1 MSHSLTRPEVL
12 TLIGPGGETYRG
24 GDQEWYP
31 DLWQRRAGCGPTTAA
46 ALLAYLSQT
55 RPALAPLRPLA
66 GGTRT
71 GFAQYMQALW
81 PYVTPGARGLDKPES
96 LVLGCRSF
104 ALSRGCRLEGEI
116 LKIPRRR
123 EDRPTPAACRD
134 FLLRAL
140 DNDCPVAFLNYSNGS
155 LPNLDSWHW
164 VPLIALTEGEG
175 VLLCTILDEGEE
187 KVIDLALWQETTL
200 LGGALVSLF
209 PDPAM
214 PEAGG
219 AGGQWHGIGRGF

>member
-116 LKIPRRR
+116 LKIPRRQ

-164 VPLIALTEGEG
+164 VPLIALTEGEE
-175 VLLCTILDEGEE
+175 VLLCTVLDEGEE
-187 KVIDLALWQETTL
+187 KVIDLALWLETTL
-200 LGGALVSLF
+200 LGGALAAVF
-209 PDPAM
+209 P
-214 PEAGG
+214 
-219 AGGQWHGIGRGF
+219 

>member
-46 ALLAYLSQT
+46 ALLADPSQT

-123 EDRPTPAACRD
+123 EDRPTPAACRN

-164 VPLIALTEGEG
+164 VPLIALTEGEE
-175 VLLCTILDEGEE
+175 VLLCTVLDEGKE
-187 KVIDLALWQETTL
+187 KVIDLALWLETTL
-200 LGGALVSLF
+200 LGGALAAVF
-209 PDPAM
+209 P
-214 PEAGG
+214 
-219 AGGQWHGIGRGF
+219 

>member
-123 EDRPTPAACRD
+123 EDRPSPAACRD

-164 VPLIALTEGEG
+164 VPLIALTEGEE
-175 VLLCTILDEGEE
+175 VLLCTVLDEGKE
-187 KVIDLALWQETTL
+187 KVIDLALWLETTL
-200 LGGALVSLF
+200 LGGALAAVF
-209 PDPAM
+209 P
-214 PEAGG
+214 
-219 AGGQWHGIGRGF
+219 

>member
-81 PYVTPGARGLDKPES
+81 PYVIPGSRGLDKPES

-104 ALSRGCRLEGEI
+104 ALSRGCVLQGEV

-123 EDRPTPAACRD
+123 ENRPTPAACRD

-140 DNDCPVAFLNYSNGS
+140 DSDCPVAFLNYSNGS

-164 VPLIALTEGEG
+164 VPLIALTEGEE
-175 VLLCTILDEGEE
+175 VLLCTVLDEGEE
-187 KVIDLALWQETTL
+187 KVIDLALWLETTL
-200 LGGALVSLF
+200 LGGALAAVF
-209 PDPAM
+209 P
-214 PEAGG
+214 
-219 AGGQWHGIGRGF
+219 

>member
-140 DNDCPVAFLNYSNGS
+140 DNDCPVAFLNFSNGS

-175 VLLCTILDEGEE
+175 VLLCTILDEGAE

-200 LGGALVSLF
+200 LGGALAAVF
-209 PDPAM
+209 P
-214 PEAGG
+214 
-219 AGGQWHGIGRGF
+219 

>member
-134 FLLRAL
+134 FLIRAL
-140 DNDCPVAFLNYSNGS
+140 DADCPVAFLNFSNGS

-175 VLLCTILDEGEE
+175 VLLCTVLDEGEE
-187 KVIDLALWQETTL
+187 KVIDLALWLETTL
-200 LGGALVSLF
+200 LGGALAAVF
-209 PDPAM
+209 P
-214 PEAGG
+214 
-219 AGGQWHGIGRGF
+219 

>member
-12 TLIGPGGETYRG
+12 TLIGPGGESYRG

-104 ALSRGCRLEGEI
+104 ALSRGCRLEGEL

-164 VPLIALTEGEG
+164 VPLIALTEGEE
-175 VLLCTILDEGEE
+175 VLLCTVLDEGEE
-187 KVIDLALWQETTL
+187 KVIDLALWLETTL
-200 LGGALVSLF
+200 LGGALAAVF
-209 PDPAM
+209 P
-214 PEAGG
+214 
-219 AGGQWHGIGRGF
+219 

>member
-140 DNDCPVAFLNYSNGS
+140 DSDCPVAFLNYSNGS

-175 VLLCTILDEGEE
+175 VLLCTVLDEGEE
-187 KVIDLALWQETTL
+187 KVIDLALWLETTL
-200 LGGALVSLF
+200 LGGALAAVF
-209 PDPAM
+209 P
-214 PEAGG
+214 
-219 AGGQWHGIGRGF
+219 

>member
-12 TLIGPGGETYRG
+12 TLIGPGGKSYRG

-164 VPLIALTEGEG
+164 VPLIALTEGEE
-175 VLLCTILDEGEE
+175 VLLCTVLDEGEE
-187 KVIDLALWQETTL
+187 KVIDLALWLETTL
-200 LGGALVSLF
+200 LGGALAAVF
-209 PDPAM
+209 P
-214 PEAGG
+214 
-219 AGGQWHGIGRGF
+219 

>member
-164 VPLIALTEGEG
+164 VPLIALTEGEE
-175 VLLCTILDEGEE
+175 VLLCTVLDEGEE
-187 KVIDLALWQETTL
+187 KVIDLALWLETSL
-200 LGGALVSLF
+200 LGGALAAVF
-209 PDPAM
+209 P
-214 PEAGG
+214 
-219 AGGQWHGIGRGF
+219 

>member
-140 DNDCPVAFLNYSNGS
+140 DNDCPVAFLNYSNGA

-164 VPLIALTEGEG
+164 VPLIALTEGEE
-175 VLLCTILDEGEE
+175 VLLCTVLDEGEE
-187 KVIDLALWQETTL
+187 KVIDLALWLETTL
-200 LGGALVSLF
+200 LGGALAAVF
-209 PDPAM
+209 P
-214 PEAGG
+214 
-219 AGGQWHGIGRGF
+219 

>member
-123 EDRPTPAACRD
+123 EDRPSPAACRD

-164 VPLIALTEGEG
+164 VPLIALTEGEE
-175 VLLCTILDEGEE
+175 VLLCTVLDEGEE
-187 KVIDLALWQETTL
+187 KVIDLALWLETTL
-200 LGGALVSLF
+200 LGGALASVF
-209 PDPAM
+209 P
-214 PEAGG
+214 
-219 AGGQWHGIGRGF
+219 

>member
-104 ALSRGCRLEGEI
+104 ALSRGCRLDGEI

-140 DNDCPVAFLNYSNGS
+140 DSDCPVAFLNYSNGS

-187 KVIDLALWQETTL
+187 KVIDLALWLETTL
-200 LGGALVSLF
+200 LGGALVTLF
-209 PDPAM
+209 PDPAL
-214 PEAGG
+214 
-219 AGGQWHGIGRGF
+219 

>member
-104 ALSRGCRLEGEI
+104 ALSRGCVLQGEI

-123 EDRPTPAACRD
+123 ENRPSPAACRD
-134 FLLRAL
+134 FLIQAL
-140 DNDCPVAFLNYSNGS
+140 DADCPVAFLNFSNGS

-200 LGGALVSLF
+200 LGGALVTLF

>member
-164 VPLIALTEGEG
+164 VPLIALTEGEE
-175 VLLCTILDEGEE
+175 VLLCTVLDEGEE

-209 PDPAM
+209 PDPAL
-214 PEAGG
+214 
-219 AGGQWHGIGRGF
+219 

>member
-12 TLIGPGGETYRG
+12 TLIGPGGESYRG

-164 VPLIALTEGEG
+164 VPLIALTEGEE
-175 VLLCTILDEGEE
+175 VLLCTVLDEGEE
-187 KVIDLALWQETTL
+187 KVIDLALWLETTL
-200 LGGALVSLF
+200 LGGALAAVF
-209 PDPAM
+209 P
-214 PEAGG
+214 
-219 AGGQWHGIGRGF
+219 

>member
-12 TLIGPGGETYRG
+12 TLIGPGGESYRG

-140 DNDCPVAFLNYSNGS
+140 DADCPVAFLNFSNGS

-200 LGGALVSLF
+200 LGGALAAVF
-209 PDPAM
+209 P
-214 PEAGG
+214 
-219 AGGQWHGIGRGF
+219 

>member
-140 DNDCPVAFLNYSNGS
+140 DSDCPVAFLNYSNGS

-164 VPLIALTEGEG
+164 VPLIALTEGEE
-175 VLLCTILDEGEE
+175 VLLCTVLDEGEE
-187 KVIDLALWQETTL
+187 KVIDLALWLETTL
-200 LGGALVSLF
+200 LGGALAAVF
-209 PDPAM
+209 P
-214 PEAGG
+214 
-219 AGGQWHGIGRGF
+219 

>member
-104 ALSRGCRLEGEI
+104 ALSRGCRLDGEI

-140 DNDCPVAFLNYSNGS
+140 DSDCPVAFLNYSNGS

-164 VPLIALTEGEG
+164 VPLIALTEGEE
-175 VLLCTILDEGEE
+175 VLLCTVLDEGEE
-187 KVIDLALWQETTL
+187 KVIDLALWLETTL
-200 LGGALVSLF
+200 LGGALAAVF
-209 PDPAM
+209 P
-214 PEAGG
+214 
-219 AGGQWHGIGRGF
+219 

>member
-104 ALSRGCRLEGEI
+104 ALSRGCRLEGEL

-140 DNDCPVAFLNYSNGS
+140 DSDCPVAFLNYSNGA

-175 VLLCTILDEGEE
+175 VLLCTILDEGAE

-200 LGGALVSLF
+200 LGGALAAVF
-209 PDPAM
+209 P
-214 PEAGG
+214 
-219 AGGQWHGIGRGF
+219 

>member
-1 MSHSLTRPEVL
+1 MSHNLSQPERF
-12 TLIGPGGETYRG
+12 TITGPQGETYRG
-24 GDQEWYP
+24 GNQEWYR

-46 ALLAYLSQT
+46 TLLA
-55 RPALAPLRPLA
+55 ALWTSRIRHRA
-66 GGTRT
+66 G
-71 GFAQYMQALW
+71 FLQYMEALW
-81 PYVTPGARGLDKPES
+81 PYVTPGSRGLDKPES

-104 ALSRGCRLEGEI
+104 ALSRGCVLQGEI

-123 EDRPTPAACRD
+123 ENRPSPAACRD
-134 FLLRAL
+134 FLIQSL
-140 DNDCPVAFLNYSNGS
+140 DADCPVAFLNFSNGS

-200 LGGALVSLF
+200 LGGALVTLF
-209 PDPAM
+209 PDPAL
-214 PEAGG
+214 
-219 AGGQWHGIGRGF
+219 

>member
-71 GFAQYMQALW
+71 GFAQYMQTLW

-104 ALSRGCRLEGEI
+104 ALSRGCRLEGKI

-140 DNDCPVAFLNYSNGS
+140 DNDCPVAFLNYSNGA

-164 VPLIALTEGEG
+164 VPLIALTEGEE
-175 VLLCTILDEGEE
+175 VLLCTVLDEGEE
-187 KVIDLALWQETTL
+187 KVIDLALWLETTL
-200 LGGALVSLF
+200 LGGALAAVF
-209 PDPAM
+209 P
-214 PEAGG
+214 
-219 AGGQWHGIGRGF
+219 

>member
-164 VPLIALTEGEG
+164 VPLIALTEGEE
-175 VLLCTILDEGEE
+175 VLLCTVLDEGEE
-187 KVIDLALWQETTL
+187 KVIDLALWLETTL
-200 LGGALVSLF
+200 LGGALAAVF
-209 PDPAM
+209 P
-214 PEAGG
+214 
-219 AGGQWHGIGRGF
+219 

>member
-140 DNDCPVAFLNYSNGS
+140 DNDCPVAFLNYSNGA

-164 VPLIALTEGEG
+164 VPLIALTEGEE
-175 VLLCTILDEGEE
+175 VLLCTVLDEGEE

-200 LGGALVSLF
+200 LGGALAAVF
-209 PDPAM
+209 P
-214 PEAGG
+214 
-219 AGGQWHGIGRGF
+219 

>member
-12 TLIGPGGETYRG
+12 TLIGPGGESYRG

-164 VPLIALTEGEG
+164 VPLIALTEGEE
-175 VLLCTILDEGEE
+175 VLLCTVLDEGEE

-200 LGGALVSLF
+200 LGGALAAVF
-209 PDPAM
+209 P
-214 PEAGG
+214 
-219 AGGQWHGIGRGF
+219 

>member
-12 TLIGPGGETYRG
+12 TLIGPGGESYRG

-123 EDRPTPAACRD
+123 EDRPTPAACRN

-164 VPLIALTEGEG
+164 VPLIALTEGEE
-175 VLLCTILDEGEE
+175 VLLCTVLDEGEE
-187 KVIDLALWQETTL
+187 KVIDLALWLETTL
-200 LGGALVSLF
+200 LGGALAAVF
-209 PDPAM
+209 P
-214 PEAGG
+214 
-219 AGGQWHGIGRGF
+219 